1 MSETSPHL
9 PGFEQPLHR
18 SLCEPVLL
26 GGVPRSVAILN
37 GTMAAVVGLGMQL
50 WPAGLALW
58 LTGHTL
64 AVWGTRL
71 DPQFLPVFA
80 RHLRIPTLL
89 DV

>member
-1 MSETSPHL
+1 MARWRPW
-9 PGFEQPLHR
+9 
-18 SLCEPVLL
+18 L
-26 GGVPRSVAILN
+26 GWACSF
-37 GTMAAVVGLGMQL
+37 

-58 LTGHTL
+58 LTGHML

-80 RHLRIPTLL
+80 RHLRFPPLL